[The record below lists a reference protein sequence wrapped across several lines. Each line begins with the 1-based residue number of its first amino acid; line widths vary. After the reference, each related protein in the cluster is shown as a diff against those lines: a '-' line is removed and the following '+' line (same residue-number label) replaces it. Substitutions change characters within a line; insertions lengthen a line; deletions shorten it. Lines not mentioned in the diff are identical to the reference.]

1 MYCMPV
7 VNFRSDRINLHCLL
21 NQLVAQSFLLPFQF
35 PPSAAKLLPKSR
47 RITCTLLVSIFF
59 NSKNGNLFR
68 DIWLQVLPSCN
79 CLLFY
84 SFIYMCER
92 KLQNHK
98 QGSLEQC
105 LEFLPWISIYSYSMP
120 AHHKSYCVSKQT
132 GYSRWRWCDL
142 CFSINMP
149 FNTICGLLEEKTLK
163 TQQSPDNSSEGY
175 CSDPSPI
182 FMCKLFWKLEFIS
195 CWL

>member
-1 MYCMPV
+1 MGISFVTYEYKF
-7 VNFRSDRINLHCLL
+7 NH
-21 NQLVAQSFLLPFQF
+21 LVIVSYFTVSFTCVAEA
-35 PPSAAKLLPKSR
+35 SKSQ
-47 RITCTLLVSIFF
+47 T
-59 NSKNGNLFR
+59 
-68 DIWLQVLPSCN
+68 
-79 CLLFY
+79 
-84 SFIYMCER
+84 R
-92 KLQNHK
+92 K
-98 QGSLEQC
+98 SEQC
-105 LEFLPWISIYSYSMP
+105 VEFLPWILP

-149 FNTICGLLEEKTLK
+149 FNTICGLLEEQTLK

-195 CWL
+195 C

>member
-47 RITCTLLVSIFF
+47 RITCTPLVSIFL

-68 DIWLQVLPSCN
+68 DIWLQVSLI
-79 CLLFY
+79 LQFHLHVWQ
-84 SFIYMCER
+84 

-105 LEFLPWISIYSYSMP
+105 VEFLPWISIYSYSMP

>member
-1 MYCMPV
+1 MFLITV
-7 VNFRSDRINLHCLL
+7 SIS
-21 NQLVAQSFLLPFQF
+21 SFCC
-35 PPSAAKLLPKSR
+35 KLLPKSH
-47 RITCTLLVSIFF
+47 RITCTPLVSILI
-59 NSKNGNLFR
+59 SKNGNLFR
-68 DIWLQVLPSCN
+68 DIWLQVSLI
-79 CLLFY
+79 LQFHLHVWQ
-84 SFIYMCER
+84 

-105 LEFLPWISIYSYSMP
+105 VEFLPWISIYSYSMP

-132 GYSRWRWCDL
+132 DYSRWRWCDL

-163 TQQSPDNSSEGY
+163 TQQSPDNSSESY

-182 FMCKLFWKLEFIS
+182 FICKLFWKLEFIS